1 LARANGAR
9 ARAGNLPLEPTADI
23 DAGRR
28 VNEAVTLHIL
38 TGSVGRWIAVKLI
51 DGSSDGIA
59 YDSRAD
65 AIRHQ
70 FHEQLCCYMV
80 ITPDGITPEDA
91 LRFIRLNRALY
102 DAGYRLADP
111 DMPGEPIYPNTIEE
125 AERYIR
131 ELNRGK

>member
-1 LARANGAR
+1 M
-9 ARAGNLPLEPTADI
+9 PPEPTADT

-28 VNEAVTLHIL
+28 ASEAVTLHIL
-38 TGSVGRWIAVKLI
+38 TGNTGRWIAVRLI
-51 DGSSDGIA
+51 DGASDGIA
-59 YDSRAD
+59 YDTRAD

-70 FHEQLCCYMV
+70 FHEQLYCYLV
-80 ITPDGITPEDA
+80 VTPDGITPEDA

-111 DMPGEPIYPNTIEE
+111 DMPGEPIYPNTIEA

-131 ELNRGK
+131 GLQRG